1 DGAVYG
7 ALPEY
12 NVRILEACLEVGCSY
27 VDTSG
32 YSPRMPGE
40 KGGVLDQLG
49 RNEAWRE
56 RGLTAIV
63 SMGSDPGLSNVMA
76 RVASERFA
84 TIDRVLVRKAAT
96 GEKETGG
103 FPPYSRAIF
112 LDGAPAPPLVS

>member
-1 DGAVYG
+1 
-7 ALPEY
+7 
-12 NVRILEACLEVGCSY
+12 
-27 VDTSG
+27 
-32 YSPRMPGE
+32 MPGE

-49 RNEAWRE
+49 RDAAWRE

-96 GEKETGG
+96 GEKETAGV
-103 FPPYSRAIF
+103 PLYSPEIF
-112 LDGAPAPPLVS
+112 LLDGLAPPLVWDGPGFARPEPA